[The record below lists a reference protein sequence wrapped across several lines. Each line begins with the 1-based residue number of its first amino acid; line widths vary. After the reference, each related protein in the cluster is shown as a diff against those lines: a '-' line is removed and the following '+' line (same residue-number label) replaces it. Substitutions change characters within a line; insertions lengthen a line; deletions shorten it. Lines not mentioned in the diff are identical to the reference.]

1 MNRKL
6 FVQAALLLASVR
18 VLLAA
23 EPLAQGDDGWTIAKT
38 TAGLTLYSRIRPGSS
53 LKEYKA
59 IGGIDAPTTA
69 VHQVLNDVDS
79 YPVFMPF
86 VTECRIVKREGSATF
101 TYQRLSPKIC
111 SDRDYTL
118 RIDQKSWASEGGMAF
133 LNRWQP
139 ANDVGPPQKKGVI
152 RVSVCEGSWL
162 LEPTAEK
169 QTRATYRVF
178 SDSGGS
184 LPAFISNPANE
195 MAIRRVFAGIRRQ
208 VTLPKYAHE

>member
-6 FVQAALLLASVR
+6 VHLALLLASVR

-23 EPLAQGDDGWTIAKT
+23 EPLPREDEGWKVVNNSSA
-38 TAGLTLYSRIRPGSS
+38 LMLYSRVRAGSS

-59 IGGIDAPTTA
+59 IGGVDAPTTA

-86 VTECRIVKREGSATF
+86 VTECRIVKREGNATF

-118 RIDQKSWASEGGMAF
+118 RIDQKSWSSGGGMAF

-139 ANDVGPPQKKGVI
+139 ANEVGPPQKKGVL
-152 RVSVCEGSWL
+152 RVSLCEGSWL
-162 LEPTAEK
+162 LEPTADK
-169 QTRATYRVF
+169 RTRATYTVF
-178 SDSGGS
+178 TDSGGS
-184 LPAFISNPANE
+184 LPAFIFNAANE
-195 MAIRRVFAGIRRQ
+195 MAIRKIFTAVRKQ
-208 VTLPKYAHE
+208 VTLPKYADE

>member
-6 FVQAALLLASVR
+6 FAQSALLFASMR

-23 EPLAQGDDGWTIAKT
+23 EPLAQEDEGWKMAKT
-38 TAGLTLYSRIRPGSS
+38 TSGLTLYSRVRAGSS

-86 VTECRIVKREGSATF
+86 VAECRIVKREDGATF

-118 RIDQKSWASEGGMAF
+118 RIDQKSWTSGGGMAF

-139 ANDVGPPQKKGVI
+139 ANEMGPPQKQGVM
-152 RVSVCEGSWL
+152 RVALCEGSWL
-162 LEPTAEK
+162 LEPTADK
-169 QTRATYRVF
+169 RTRATYTVF
-178 SDSGGS
+178 TDSGGS
-184 LPAFISNPANE
+184 LPAFISNAANE
-195 MAIRRVFAGIRRQ
+195 MAIRKVFTAVRKQ
-208 VTLPKYAHE
+208 VTLPKYTDK

>member
-1 MNRKL
+1 MNRKP
-6 FVQAALLLASVR
+6 FVPLALLLASVR

-23 EPLAQGDDGWTIAKT
+23 EPLPQEDEGWKMTKNSS
-38 TAGLTLYSRIRPGSS
+38 GLTLYSRIRAGSS

-59 IGGIDAPTTA
+59 IGGVDAPTTA
-69 VHQVLNDVDS
+69 VHQVLNDVDN

-118 RIDQKSWASEGGMAF
+118 KIDQKSWASEGGMAF

-139 ANDVGPPQKKGVI
+139 ANEMGPPQKKGVL
-152 RVSVCEGSWL
+152 RVSLCEGSWL
-162 LEPTAEK
+162 LEPTADK
-169 QTRATYRVF
+169 RTRATYTVF
-178 SDSGGS
+178 TDSGGS
-184 LPAFISNPANE
+184 LPAFISNAANE
-195 MAIRRVFAGIRRQ
+195 MAIRKVFTAVRKQ
-208 VTLPKYAHE
+208 VTLPKYADG

>member
-6 FVQAALLLASVR
+6 VQFALLLTSVR

-23 EPLAQGDDGWTIAKT
+23 EPLPREDEVWKVANNNSGI
-38 TAGLTLYSRIRPGSS
+38 TLYSRIRTGSS

-86 VTECRIVKREGSATF
+86 VTECRVVKREGNATF

-118 RIDQKSWASEGGMAF
+118 KIDQKSWSSGGGMAF

-139 ANDVGPPQKKGVI
+139 ANEMGPPQKKGVL
-152 RVSVCEGSWL
+152 RVSLCEGSWL
-162 LEPTAEK
+162 LEPTADK
-169 QTRATYRVF
+169 RTRATYTVF
-178 SDSGGS
+178 TDSGGS
-184 LPAFISNPANE
+184 LPAFISNAANE
-195 MAIRRVFAGIRRQ
+195 MAIRRIFTAVRKQ
-208 VTLPKYAHE
+208 VSLPKYADE